1 MASRQQY
8 MLEILL
14 GAKTA
19 SSYYSSMKNAQRGIR
34 SLSSSAKK
42 AAAMITGAFAAVNMT
57 GAIKDAVEVYSG
69 FEQELASSAAI
80 AGATAAEQRKM
91 EQASRDAGKATTKT
105 AQESASALGYMALA
119 GWDVNESTQSLMPV
133 LKTSVATNLDLATTS
148 DLVTDSMSAL
158 KLGVSELPEYLDMV
172 VQENNS
178 ANTTSEQ
185 LMRAFIQTGGAA
197 RALNIDA
204 RDTGVA
210 LGILAN
216 NGTKAEAGG
225 RAMNAMLTKIAS
237 NKTAL
242 TELSALK
249 ISLFEKGEFV
259 GLEEALKRINKGVAG
274 LTTEEKAKSLKNI
287 AGTQYYSKM
296 KYLLD
301 GVKGGAKGTA
311 SEWDKLEKKL
321 KNSEGALD
329 KVYDKMTDTLL
340 GATETMQSAFND
352 AKISFA
358 DAFDGEL
365 IEVING
371 FGSGFNS
378 ISDSI
383 SEFASENEVEIH
395 QTFEEIKEEVL
406 SAGDKIMDFGGFV
419 ADNFDAISSGIT
431 GIGIAMGTYKIGK
444 GFLDIAKSLSMV
456 SMSPVGILMGVGTA
470 IGGIGTYM
478 VKTHKNAVK
487 ANLEEHFGN
496 ISLSLEDLDEIAK
509 DIVGRKDLTKVS
521 KMLESIGKTDE
532 SIADMADSLS
542 VMEKINWKVKAG
554 FTVDKDDRETYTQ
567 EIKDYME
574 YAQATLDNQGYTV
587 HVATELLLGENSSIG
602 AENDAFYSGLDKKLR
617 GLEKKLKKKINEAV
631 KKGVSIEKDKAA
643 QKIIKEIGDI
653 TNLVTEA
660 ESKTE
665 WQAIELEYSGKD
677 LTPEDF
683 KQLAKDVRKY
693 EKQEVEGAKTA
704 WKDSMNVLNMR
715 QKTEKMT
722 EEEYNAEADEI
733 KEAYYN
739 MKAEPM
745 QKGSEYLLNSI
756 MNTPYGEKIM
766 PGMKNFQ
773 KNMQSYLEKELKSG
787 VAASNMGN
795 VMNEAIQYA
804 KSKAKVDPVTADAIS
819 ELIGSG
825 LGEIY
830 DDMLELQNT
839 AKKQDAELSID
850 FSQMATD
857 LKSLEAIIDLSDDPA
872 MTNTDLPTW
881 NNQSAVELLG
891 DVVASDEDMAALVL
905 AGTEAGAAY
914 PDGII
919 EKLKEKQPD
928 VEKAVKSIMETL
940 RTTAEQ
946 GGILNLGDIE
956 INTNIAS
963 NAYKQVTGSSQG
975 TSSKKTLTKSRPVP
989 PALLNRSAP
998 RLYKN
1003 AKGGIY
1009 QNPILTTFAEM
1020 GPEAAIPLDGTS
1032 RAKALWQQAGQI
1044 LGMEA
1049 AEDKTLY
1056 NTLPMPTR
1064 DKELYD
1070 RLVKLPPLPSAT
1082 ANSAPNIQITYA
1094 PTIEIKGN
1102 ADERTLREAGK
1113 KSQEDFS
1120 ALMDKYFH
1128 SNSRVQ
1134 FSG

>member
-19 SSYYSSMKNAQRGIR
+19 SSYHSSIRNAQQGIR

-42 AAAMITGAFAAVNMT
+42 AAAMITGAFAAVNVT

-158 KLGVSELPEYLDMV
+158 KLGVKELPGYLDMV

-197 RALNIDA
+197 RALKIDA
-204 RDTGVA
+204 QDTGVA

-225 RAMNAMLTKIAS
+225 RAMNSMLTRIAS

-242 TELSALK
+242 DELAALK
-249 ISLFEKGEFV
+249 INLFEKGEFV
-259 GLEEALKRINKGVAG
+259 GLEEALKRINKGIAG
-274 LTTEEKAKSLKNI
+274 LTTEEKAKSLKSI

-301 GVKGGAKGTA
+301 GVKGGAKGAA

-329 KVYDKMTDTLL
+329 KMYGKMTDTLL
-340 GATETMQSAFND
+340 GATETMQSAFSD

-395 QTFEEIKEEVL
+395 QTFEAIKEDVL

-431 GIGIAMGTYKIGK
+431 GIGIAMGTYKVGK
-444 GFLDIAKSLSMV
+444 GLWDIAKSLSMV
-456 SMSPVGILMGVGTA
+456 TMSPIGILMGVGTA

-478 VKTHKNAVK
+478 IKTHKNAVK
-487 ANLEEHFGN
+487 ANLEEHFGD
-496 ISLSLEDLDEIAK
+496 ISLSLEDLDGIAK
-509 DIVGRKDLTKVS
+509 DIVGRKDLTKIS
-521 KMLESIGKTDE
+521 KMLEAIGKTDE
-532 SIADMADSLS
+532 SIADMTDSLS
-542 VMEKINWKVKAG
+542 TMEKINWKVKAG
-554 FTVDKDDRETYTQ
+554 FTIDKDDRETYTQ
-567 EIKDYME
+567 EIKDYMKS
-574 YAQATLDNQGYTV
+574 AQATLDNQGYTV
-587 HVATELLLGENSSIG
+587 HIATNLLFGENSSIG
-602 AENDAFYSGLDKKLR
+602 AENDAFYSGLDKELR
-617 GLEKKLKKKINEAV
+617 DLKKQLKGRINEAV
-631 KKGVSIEKDKAA
+631 KKGVSIEKDEMA
-643 QKIIKEIGDI
+643 QQLIKDIGDI
-653 TNLVTEA
+653 TNKVTKA
-660 ESKTE
+660 QNKTE
-665 WQAIELEYSGKD
+665 LQAIELEYSGKD
-677 LTPEDF
+677 LTATDF
-683 KQLAKDVRKY
+683 KQLTESLKKY
-693 EKQEVEGAKTA
+693 EQQEVDGAKNA
-704 WKDSMNVLNMR
+704 WKTSMNTLNLR
-715 QKTEKMT
+715 LDEGDIT
-722 EEEYNAEADEI
+722 EEEYNAKAKKHNQRYYNKKAQAMQNSSKYI
-733 KEAYYN
+733 LNTIQEAYPEAKSA
-739 MKAEPM
+739 MKTL
-745 QKGSEYLLNSI
+745 QKELTEEFENAVAKGISVNSI
-756 MNTPYGEKIM
+756 EGTFDQIVEKVLGE
-766 PGMKNFQ
+766 
-773 KNMQSYLEKELKSG
+773 SG
-787 VAASNMGN
+787 ISGTSQ
-795 VMNEAIQYA
+795 EAIA
-804 KSKAKVDPVTADAIS
+804 KFF
-819 ELIGSG
+819 ESG
-825 LGEIY
+825 LGEIWSDMEDLETEIQKKGLKVPKSLKKGITDTQSLSALTGST
-830 DDMLELQNT
+830 DDMLILLGKSINES
-839 AKKQDAELSID
+839 DELSALVSACNEVGGSVPEYIAD
-850 FSQMATD
+850 EIENNSPKVVAATNKLMQLMENSLEGKLNFQITMGMMDSQMSNLSNVSKVSKVTANASY
-857 LKSLEAIIDLSDDPA
+857 KSRSVPQA
-872 MTNTDLPTW
+872 
-881 NNQSAVELLG
+881 LL
-891 DVVASDEDMAALVL
+891 DRSIPRTHKTPFLN
-905 AGTEAGAAY
+905 
-914 PDGII
+914 GI
-919 EKLKEKQPD
+919 KD
-928 VEKAVKSIMETL
+928 
-940 RTTAEQ
+940 
-946 GGILNLGDIE
+946 
-956 INTNIAS
+956 
-963 NAYKQVTGSSQG
+963 
-975 TSSKKTLTKSRPVP
+975 TKSRSVP
-989 PALLNRSAP
+989 KI
-998 RLYKN
+998 YKN

-1032 RAKALWQQAGQI
+1032 RAKALWQQAGQM
-1044 LGMEA
+1044 LGMDA
-1049 AEDKTLY
+1049 TEDKTLY
-1056 NTLPMPTR
+1056 NTLSSPSR
-1064 DKELYD
+1064 DREIYNS
-1070 RLVKLPPLPSAT
+1070 LVKLVPLPSAPSG
-1082 ANSAPNIQITYA
+1082 SAPNIQITYA
-1094 PTIEIKGN
+1094 PTIEVKGN
-1102 ADERTLREAGK
+1102 ADERTLAEVSK

-1120 ALMDKYFH
+1120 GLMDRYFH

-1134 FSG
+1134 FNG